1 MAKSTVARIRKK
13 AKRAKKT
20 VRRGSAKAKRKVSDA
35 ASTVKR
41 RAAKAKKTA
50 KRAKKAVKRAT
61 KKVKKTA
68 RRAKRAVKRVAKK
81 AKRKARKARIRQASA
96 ERDVTL
102 GIIAKVNDSFADA
115 LTRGDVD
122 AVAAIYSLDARL
134 LPAGRPMRSG
144 REAIREYW
152 KIVIEG
158 SGVTGVNLESLDV
171 HIDRRRAEE
180 VGRFSLSGEGG
191 MLDEGKY
198 VVVWNREPGGTW
210 KRRIDIWNRD
220 H

>member
-81 AKRKARKARIRQASA
+81 AKRKARKARIAQASA
-96 ERDVTL
+96 
-102 GIIAKVNDSFADA
+102 N
-115 LTRGDVD
+115 
-122 AVAAIYSLDARL
+122 
-134 LPAGRPMRSG
+134 
-144 REAIREYW
+144 REAIREAIAETNALFADAIQRGDVSAAAQVYTDDATLLPPGHPR
-152 KIVIEG
+152 VRGRADIEAFWAG
-158 SGVTGVNLESLDV
+158 ATSQLGLTDVSLETVDLDIGV
-171 HIDRRRAEE
+171 RRAEE
-180 VGRFSLSGEGG
+180 IGRYVLAGDGG
-191 MLDEGKY
+191 VIDEGKY
-198 VVVWNREPGGTW
+198 VVIWRRQPGPSW
-210 KRRIDIWNRD
+210 KWHVDIWNSDR
-220 H
+220 